1 MTVAAVPAEGDSVP
15 LGREELNDNAIA
27 SITTVDHDI
36 DAVAPVQR
44 SRPTLSAILRTTKQ
58 V

>member
-15 LGREELNDNAIA
+15 LGREELDDTATA
-27 SITTVDHDI
+27 SIHTDHDN
-36 DAVAPVQR
+36 DDVAPVQR